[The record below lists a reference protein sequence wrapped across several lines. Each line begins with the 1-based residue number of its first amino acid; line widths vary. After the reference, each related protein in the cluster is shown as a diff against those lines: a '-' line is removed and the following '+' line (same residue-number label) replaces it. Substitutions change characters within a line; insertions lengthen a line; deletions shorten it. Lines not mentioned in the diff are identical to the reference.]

1 MKKLFTWASKWWPGL
16 IPLAVMWG
24 FAAWNNT
31 LPVEADLSAR
41 SSAALKDTVL
51 DKTRIAVDG
60 RDVSLA
66 ADAFSEEGRRDAV
79 MAVETVPGVRLVD
92 DRTRLVPEAKPF
104 VWNAERDVVRVT
116 LSGSA
121 PLPSMKGRLTE
132 AARKEVGGVEV
143 ADQMGLARGAPPR
156 FEAAATLLLD
166 QIGKLKDGKIT
177 ITDTKVNLSGMA
189 RDLGGREA
197 IVAALKNL
205 PEGFSIAANDVKAPP
220 YIFQAYKDPVA
231 ATVTLTGYVPDNTIH
246 AAIATSAARKFFTE
260 KVVDNLKASIGA
272 PGSFNTAVIA
282 ALGALSRLSTGT
294 LVVSD
299 REVKLS
305 GDALYEGAANDIRA
319 GLGKDFPKN
328 WQYKPEITVKPAAGP
343 VDGTVC
349 QQLFSEL
356 LAKGKIRFAAK
367 RADIDPDSAAILDHL
382 IETALRCP
390 TTNVE
395 VAGHTDAD
403 GEDGFN
409 RALSEKRAQAVIDY
423 LVKAGLPASRFTA
436 VGHWQHAA
444 ARRQRHRR
452 RQGAEPPYRIPG
464 EVTMPYLVSFHL
476 GWLIGSLLLGFCMGW
491 ISVVQRGNGTSKVTA
506 RWLAALAAALVA
518 ASFARVVPGR
528 FGYWLDLGLI
538 MFACYLVGC
547 TIGAWLR
554 DRVVSRSMRTG

>member
-1 MKKLFTWASKWWPGL
+1 MQKLFRWASKWWPGL
-16 IPLAVMWG
+16 IPLVVMWG

-31 LPVEADLSAR
+31 LPVEANLSAR

-121 PLPSMKGRLTE
+121 PLPSMRARLTE
-132 AARKEVGGVEV
+132 AARKEVAGVEV
-143 ADQMGLARGAPPR
+143 ADQMGLARGAPAR
-156 FEAAATLLLD
+156 FEAAAMLLLD
-166 QIGKLKDGKIT
+166 QIGRLKDGKIT

-197 IVAALKNL
+197 IAAALKNL
-205 PEGFSIAANDVKAPP
+205 PEGFSIAANEVKAPP

-231 ATVTLTGYVPDNTIH
+231 ATVTLTGYVPDNAVH
-246 AAIATSAARKFFTE
+246 AAIATSASRKFFNE

-272 PGSFNTAVIA
+272 PGSFNIAVVA

-349 QQLFSEL
+349 QQLFTDL

-367 RADIDPDSAAILDHL
+367 RADIDPDSAGILDHL

-390 TTNVE
+390 TINVE

-436 VGHWQHAA
+436 VGHGSTQPLAGNDTDEGKA
-444 ARRQRHRR
+444 QNRRI
-452 RQGAEPPYRIPG
+452 EF
-464 EVTMPYLVSFHL
+464 LV
-476 GWLIGSLLLGFCMGW
+476 
-491 ISVVQRGNGTSKVTA
+491 R
-506 RWLAALAAALVA
+506 
-518 ASFARVVPGR
+518 
-528 FGYWLDLGLI
+528 
-538 MFACYLVGC
+538 
-547 TIGAWLR
+547 
-554 DRVVSRSMRTG
+554 